1 MMKFISA
8 AMLTVSFFVI
18 SDAARAQGCPPP
30 KNSNHPIIKCAIANG
45 ATWQYDNRYGR
56 CLWIAPYQREMTIID
71 CGVQAARRRR

>member
-1 MMKFISA
+1 MLKFSPLA
-8 AMLTVSFFVI
+8 VLTVFAFATTDV
-18 SDAARAQGCPPP
+18 AQAQSCPPP

-45 ATWQYDNRYGR
+45 ATWQYENRYGR